1 MGYTENIS
9 SILKW
14 GNSFQRQ
21 FDFPLD
27 RTSIHSSYEDAVRY
41 ARGEKGF
48 DSGNYFNYTDENGK
62 PLVDERGLCK
72 LAYIGQTITVWGLN
86 EKGKEGVWVYSLVPA
101 PEGSDYLADLK
112 PVGSATTE
120 TAKNYIAAKALSEG
134 LAVGQLIQVEEAV
147 EVEETVEG
155 VTVKNTYQAG
165 FYIVNAPGS
174 ISALG
179 TTSGADD
186 EIGALESRVSALE
199 SNKVAK
205 TEFETYQG
213 QVTDALA
220 GKVSNDALDTY
231 KQEVTAD
238 LDAKVDDEEFATYQG
253 QVTDLLA
260 GKVDNSYKE
269 EVTNALAGKVDNS
282 YKQEVTDALAGKV
295 DNDALNT
302 YKQEVA
308 DDLDAKVDDTVLEA
322 YQEEVTAALAE
333 KATVEALNTLEG
345 KVDTDIQNLTTLTG
359 KVDKDIQDL
368 ADHMG
373 EYDTHLE
380 NYAGK
385 VNEIDGRL
393 ADLEAFEDNHI
404 AHEGITIS
412 EIESLFAP
420 KSEA

>member
-120 TAKNYIAAKALSEG
+120 TAKNYIVAKTLSEG

-186 EIGALESRVSALE
+186 EIGALETRVSALE
-199 SNKVAK
+199 GNKVAK

-213 QVTDALA
+213 QVTDL
-220 GKVSNDALDTY
+220 
-231 KQEVTAD
+231 
-238 LDAKVDDEEFATYQG
+238 
-253 QVTDLLA
+253 
-260 GKVDNSYKE
+260 
-269 EVTNALAGKVDNS
+269 
-282 YKQEVTDALAGKV
+282 LAGKV

-308 DDLDAKVDDTVLEA
+308 ADLDEKVDDTVLEA

-404 AHEGITIS
+404 AHEGITITK
-412 EIESLFAP
+412 IESLFAP

>member
-48 DSGNYFNYTDENGK
+48 KSGNYEADARE
-62 PLVDERGLCK
+62 LWK

-120 TAKNYIAAKALSEG
+120 SATNYSAAKVLSQG
-134 LAVGQLIQVEEAV
+134 LAVGQLIQVDEAEEI
-147 EVEETVEG
+147 EETIEG
-155 VTVKNTYQAG
+155 ATVKNTYQAG

-174 ISALG
+174 ISALA
-179 TTSGADD
+179 TSSGADD
-186 EIGALESRVSALE
+186 EIGALETRVSALE
-199 SNKVAK
+199 SKV
-205 TEFETYQG
+205 
-213 QVTDALA
+213 
-220 GKVSNDALDTY
+220 N
-231 KQEVTAD
+231 
-238 LDAKVDDEEFATYQG
+238 
-253 QVTDLLA
+253 
-260 GKVDNSYKE
+260 
-269 EVTNALAGKVDNS
+269 
-282 YKQEVTDALAGKV
+282 
-295 DNDALNT
+295 
-302 YKQEVA
+302 
-308 DDLDAKVDDTVLEA
+308 
-322 YQEEVTAALAE
+322 
-333 KATVEALNTLEG
+333 
-345 KVDTDIQNLTTLTG
+345 TDIQNLTALTG
-359 KVDKDIQDL
+359 RVNTDIKDL

-373 EYDTHLE
+373 EYDTHLG

-393 ADLEAFEDNHI
+393 ADLEAFEDNR
-404 AHEGITIS
+404 ITIP
-412 EIESLFAP
+412 EIEKLFG
-420 KSEA
+420 SESESEPEA

>member
-27 RTSIHSSYEDAVRY
+27 RTSMHSSYEDAVRY

-48 DSGNYFNYTDENGK
+48 DSGNYFNYTDDNGK

-120 TAKNYIAAKALSEG
+120 TAKNYIVAKTLSEG

-186 EIGALESRVSALE
+186 EIGALETRVSALE
-199 SNKVAK
+199 GNKVAK
-205 TEFETYQG
+205 TEFE
-213 QVTDALA
+213 
-220 GKVSNDALDTY
+220 
-231 KQEVTAD
+231 
-238 LDAKVDDEEFATYQG
+238 TYQG

-269 EVTNALAGKVDNS
+269 EVANALAGKVDNS

-295 DNDALNT
+295 DNDVLNT

-308 DDLDAKVDDTVLEA
+308 ADLDEKVDDTVLEA

-393 ADLEAFEDNHI
+393 ADLEVFEDNHI
-404 AHEGITIS
+404 AHEGITIT

>member
-48 DSGNYFNYTDENGK
+48 NSGNYFNYTDENGK

-120 TAKNYIAAKALSEG
+120 TATNYIAAKTLSEG

-147 EVEETVEG
+147 EVEETIDGNV
-155 VTVKNTYQAG
+155 VKNTYQAG

-186 EIGALESRVSALE
+186 EIGALETRVSALE
-199 SNKVAK
+199 GNKVAK
-205 TEFETYQG
+205 TEFE
-213 QVTDALA
+213 
-220 GKVSNDALDTY
+220 
-231 KQEVTAD
+231 
-238 LDAKVDDEEFATYQG
+238 TYQG